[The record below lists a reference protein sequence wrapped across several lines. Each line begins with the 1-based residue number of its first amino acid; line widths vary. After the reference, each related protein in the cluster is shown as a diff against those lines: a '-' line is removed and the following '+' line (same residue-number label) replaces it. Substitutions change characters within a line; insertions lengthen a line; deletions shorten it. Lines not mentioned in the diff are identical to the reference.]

1 MENKGII
8 VSGGTFKAKNVA
20 VGDNAK
26 IENAATSKRAERVK
40 SPENA
45 ALSAKIEELIKKN
58 HLKEAIETLCLHFKN
73 LGDKEALK
81 GMIMQAAAL
90 NQLELDENYNTITHE
105 QAKIDRAKVTKAVL
119 QLMDSQM

>member
-8 VSGGTFKAKNVA
+8 VNGGTFKAKNVA

-26 IENAATSKRAERVK
+26 IENTVTSKTSERIK

-45 ALSAKIEELIKKN
+45 DLSAKIEGLIKKGR
-58 HLKEAIETLCLHFKN
+58 LKEAIETLCLHFKN
-73 LGDKEALK
+73 LGNKEALK
-81 GMIMQAAAL
+81 AMIMQAAAL
-90 NQLELDENYNTITHE
+90 NQLEMDENYNTITHE
-105 QAKIDRAKVTKAVL
+105 QAKIDRAKVTKSVL